1 MRADQKRRL
10 VEVPHNR
17 LDVER
22 AKVAII
28 VVDDLV
34 HRFVGHESIILERLG
49 FPTGNGPHPEALLQ
63 NSIST
68 IRKDHKDH
76 KGKSYVLADEFV
88 EVGQK
93 MRCVRNS
100 LPRL

>member
-1 MRADQKRRL
+1 MDIQS
-10 VEVPHNR
+10 
-17 LDVER
+17 

-28 VVDDLV
+28 IGDDLI
-34 HRFVGHESIILERLG
+34 HRFVRHESIILDRLR
-49 FPTGNGPHPEALLQ
+49 FPTGNGPRPEALLQ